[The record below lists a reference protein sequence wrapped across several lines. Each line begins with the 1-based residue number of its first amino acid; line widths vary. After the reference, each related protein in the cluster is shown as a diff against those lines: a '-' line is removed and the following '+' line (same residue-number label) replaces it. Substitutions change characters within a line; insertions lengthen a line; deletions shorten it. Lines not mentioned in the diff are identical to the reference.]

1 MISSMTPFMDGP
13 LRDLFDLQEDE
24 ADDDDD
30 AESESLISRVRH
42 ASSNSNSNREG
53 EQRAGPAADESVII
67 ESPKADKDAS
77 APAEDSII
85 VLDSSSEDLLAKR
98 RSNLYVRVH
107 TVV

>member
-1 MISSMTPFMDGP
+1 MVRTSH
-13 LRDLFDLQEDE
+13 DLYNLQEDE
-24 ADDDDD
+24 ADDDD

-53 EQRAGPAADESVII
+53 EQRAAVADESVII
-67 ESPKADKDAS
+67 ESPKADKDAA

-98 RSNLYVRVH
+98 RSMLYVH
-107 TVV
+107 TVH

>member
-1 MISSMTPFMDGP
+1 M
-13 LRDLFDLQEDE
+13 
-24 ADDDDD
+24 
-30 AESESLISRVRH
+30 RH

-53 EQRAGPAADESVII
+53 QQRAGPAVDESVII
-67 ESPKADKDAS
+67 ESPKADKDAA

-98 RSNLYVRVH
+98 RSMLYVH

>member
-1 MISSMTPFMDGP
+1 MVRTSH
-13 LRDLFDLQEDE
+13 DLYNLQEDE

-30 AESESLISRVRH
+30 AESESLISRVRQ

-53 EQRAGPAADESVII
+53 EQRAGPALAADESVII
-67 ESPKADKDAS
+67 ESPKADKDAA